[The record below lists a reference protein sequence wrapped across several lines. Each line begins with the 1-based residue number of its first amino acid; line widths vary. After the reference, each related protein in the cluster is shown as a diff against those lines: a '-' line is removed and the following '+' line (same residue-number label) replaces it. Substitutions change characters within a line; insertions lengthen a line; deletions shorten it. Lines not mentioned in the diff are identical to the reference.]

1 MISQSKHSL
10 QQFLNQRYLTILV
23 LLIIVFS
30 AVIVFMRYS
39 AMDDTTDY
47 YMYYDAQVLSEYYQV
62 TDDILE
68 FDLGRKEYYWGIK
81 GLPKRYQIL
90 LEINDDQRN
99 LALDESQTFKLGDKI
114 VYILPYYSIEKAEIF
129 FVLHLFDL
137 NDEAMFYQSWQNAFI
152 LLVTLFLLIV
162 IIYSL
167 HTNRQITRQMTDF
180 SLWVQSMSHLEYK
193 ALQGQKTPESLSF
206 TELVNS
212 ANFLR
217 SSLLTQY
224 ELQLKEQAL
233 LTREKHFLSSLSHE
247 LRTPMAIMAA
257 ALTLLNNSDAIT
269 AKDKNKLVKL
279 NKAHLTMKQLTN
291 TLLQLWRGQ
300 QELTPPT
307 KASHALQNKVFLLD
321 ELVENSVLACKKH
334 FSKRNICFAV
344 NMQGNTSLFGQMELA
359 DILISN
365 LLRNA
370 CQYSV
375 LGKVNVEISDHT
387 LLIENDILAVSTAEN
402 TLELEEAGVTYGYGV
417 GLFLVE
423 TICQQQQWQLNI
435 RSNAQRFTVEVIF
448 YDAPEQLKS
457 TGLSVD

>member
-1 MISQSKHSL
+1 MISQSQHSL
-10 QQFLNQRYLTILV
+10 HRFLNQRYLAILV

-30 AVIVFMRYS
+30 AIIVFMRYS

-47 YMYYDAQVLSEYYQV
+47 YMHYDAQVLSEYYQV
-62 TDDILE
+62 MDDIVE
-68 FDLGRKEYYWGIK
+68 FDAGRKEYYWGVK
-81 GLPKRYQIL
+81 RLPKRYQL
-90 LEINDDQRN
+90 LLDINDDQSN
-99 LALDESQTFKLGDKI
+99 LALDESQLYKLADKI
-114 VYILPYYSIEKAEIF
+114 IYILPYYSIEKAEIF

-137 NDEAMFYQSWQNAFI
+137 KGEAIFYQSWQNAFI
-152 LLVTLFLLIV
+152 LLVTLFLLVV
-162 IIYSL
+162 ILYSL

-180 SLWVQSMSHLEYK
+180 SLWIQSMSRLEYK
-193 ALQGQKTPESLSF
+193 DLQQQKTPESLSF

-212 ANFLR
+212 ADFLQ

-224 ELQLKEQAL
+224 ELQHKQQAL

-300 QELTPPT
+300 QELTQQKQVP
-307 KASHALQNKVFLLD
+307 HALQNKVFLLD
-321 ELVENSVLACKKH
+321 ELVENSVLACKEH

-344 NMQGNTSLFGQMELA
+344 NMQGNTSLFAQLELA
-359 DILISN
+359 DILITN

-375 LGKVNVEISDHT
+375 LGKVSVDITDHT
-387 LLIENDILAVSTAEN
+387 LLIENDILAVSSAEN
-402 TLELEEAGVTYGYGV
+402 KTSDLEESGVSYGYGV
-417 GLFLVE
+417 GLFLAE

-435 RSNAQRFTVEVIF
+435 SSKAQRFTVEVIF
-448 YDAPEQLKS
+448 HDAPYQLAQS
-457 TGLSVD
+457 